1 MTSIVVRAGDT
12 ETGEPETENDQSL
25 REDTPKLEPTL
36 DLATGWLMAL
46 FGMFLGSRA
55 IRDNSFLTHLATG
68 DLSRT
73 QGGIPSIDPYSYT
86 ASGADWTVQSWF
98 ASLVY
103 SLLDDVGG
111 VVTIQLFN
119 GALVGL
125 VMLMLWKLTDSA
137 RPLLARVLVLVPVM
151 VIGDGQW
158 SPRPLLFGL
167 LGFIV
172 LLQVLQEQRS
182 VGWLIPVMWV
192 WVNSHGSFPIAFVL
206 IGAFGLGRMIDQ
218 RTLGGKW
225 ELPQLELRV
234 LKWTLLGLGLS
245 MINPLGPRL
254 LIFPARLLANQE
266 ALEGVSEWASPDFDS
281 LAEKSFLAL
290 IIGLFVVS
298 RLGARW
304 RLIIPGILF
313 AVSGLLAMRNL
324 SLASI
329 VLLVAIAPS
338 LQFKGSLRGHERGFL
353 PRALIGL
360 VVAGA
365 VLGSIMVRQNETLSL
380 ALYPVEEIDWLEER
394 GLIAEPGVNIVQR
407 DYVGNYM
414 DYRFGSEA
422 RVFMDDRFDF
432 FPQQVLDDHR
442 TFIRGGDYSEAL
454 ERYEANVILWQ
465 NEDGFAAWLAES
477 DAWAVA
483 YESENWLIALPAN
496 SPHVRQ
502 GQAG

>member
-1 MTSIVVRAGDT
+1 MTSTVVWAEDMEAENNQSPGGDT
-12 ETGEPETENDQSL
+12 PRLG
-25 REDTPKLEPTL
+25 PTL

-46 FGMFLGSRA
+46 LGMFLGSRP

-73 QGGIPSIDPYSYT
+73 QGRIPLADPYSYT
-86 ASGADWTVQSWF
+86 GGGADWTVQSWF
-98 ASLVY
+98 ASMVY
-103 SLLDDVGG
+103 SFLADMAG
-111 VVTIQLFN
+111 VVSIQIFN
-119 GALVGL
+119 GVLVGL

-137 RPLLARVLVLVPVM
+137 RPLLARVLILVPVM

-167 LGFIV
+167 LGFVV

-182 VGWLIPVMWV
+182 VYWLIPVMWL

-218 RTLGGKW
+218 RTSFEKKW
-225 ELPQLELRV
+225 ELPQPEMRV
-234 LKWTLLGLGLS
+234 LWWTLLGLGLS

-254 LIFPARLLANQE
+254 LVFPLRLLTNQE

-281 LAEKSFLAL
+281 LAERSFLAL
-290 IIGLFVVS
+290 IIGLLVIS

-304 RLIIPGILF
+304 RLVVPGILF
-313 AVSGLLAMRNL
+313 AVSGLLATRNL

-338 LQFKGSLRGHERGFL
+338 LQFKGSLRGHEQGFL
-353 PRALIGL
+353 PRALLGL

-365 VLGSIMVRQNETLSL
+365 VLGSVMVRQNETLSL
-380 ALYPVEEIDWLEER
+380 ALYPVEEIDWLQER
-394 GLIAEPGVNIVQR
+394 GLIAEPDVNIVQR

-442 TFIRGGDYSEAL
+442 ILIRGGDFAEVL
-454 ERYEANVILWQ
+454 ERYDANVILWQ
-465 NEDGFAAWLAES
+465 NDDGFAAWLAEA
-477 DAWAVA
+477 DAWDIA
-483 YESENWLIALPAN
+483 YEGENWLIALPAT
-496 SPHVRQ
+496 SPDVMQ
-502 GQAG
+502 EQAG